1 MDLPP
6 FFISEL
12 LPSILRVSSFLWRKI
27 FRTQT
32 VLKIYLFCYLTK
44 MDQKCE
50 HMKTHATS
58 PGSDQWV
65 PACLENSSK
74 SKRGGHCIAFGHPA
88 LPLGNLSYFL
98 RLLLVKPGPQLHC
111 SYSQGQC
118 CCLKYATS
126 LAKNFLKNTPIP
138 ICKKCN
144 LHLCNIL
151 DKAITPPFQ
160 TINGCRGS
168 FVCFWPLTAT
178 TVPWLYCTRIAYI
191 DALLFAPLLVF
202 SHPPSQSVFLFI
214 LFHPNFL
221 VQSVSLKIILL
232 FLKCAFSLGHM

>member
-1 MDLPP
+1 
-6 FFISEL
+6 
-12 LPSILRVSSFLWRKI
+12 
-27 FRTQT
+27 
-32 VLKIYLFCYLTK
+32 
-44 MDQKCE
+44 
-50 HMKTHATS
+50 MKTHATS

-88 LPLGNLSYFL
+88 LPLGNFSYFL
-98 RLLLVKPGPQLHC
+98 RLLLVKPGLQLHC

-178 TVPWLYCTRIAYI
+178 TVPWLYCTCIAYI